1 MYMTQVIKLFLV
13 FLISFSLYNCGESDK
28 DRNERYK
35 RENQRLER
43 EIFLKTEKSKRLQK
57 IIDSQ
62 EQLMKENE
70 KTIFEAKYKN

>member
-1 MYMTQVIKLFLV
+1 MFMTQVIKLFLV

>member
-1 MYMTQVIKLFLV
+1 MFMTQVIKLFLI
-13 FLISFSLYNCGESDK
+13 FLMSFSLYNCGESDK

-35 RENQRLER
+35 RENKILER

-70 KTIFEAKYKN
+70 NTIFEAKYKN

>member
-1 MYMTQVIKLFLV
+1 MTQVIKLFLV
-13 FLISFSLYNCGESDK
+13 FLISFSLYNCGESNK